1 VTAVPEGAATGVGS
15 LPGTDIVAALRL
27 VLDELPDLPHLP
39 ELPARGPGADMIGRS
54 AGLLV
59 ELPVEVYAGRWRT
72 AAHAGRDARRTADLW
87 ERDLDALTDAAD
99 GYTGTLKLQCAG
111 PWTLAASISRPIGG
125 ALLRDPGAVRDLT
138 ASLAEGLAGHVAEVS
153 RRVPGAAL
161 LVQLDEPS
169 LPAVLAGQVPTES
182 GLHMYRAIE
191 DAAAREALAVL
202 IEAVGAPVVTHC
214 CAPDAP
220 IGLLR
225 EAGAAGIALDLD
237 LLKDLDPLGELLE
250 AGGVLLAGALP
261 STGAP
266 SSGAASSGAPS
277 SGAASTGAAVAPSA
291 EVAGRIS
298 DVWRRLGFPVANL
311 PGQVVVTP
319 ACGMAGATPAY
330 ARGAYKSARE
340 AARRLFD
347 LAHD

>member
-1 VTAVPEGAATGVGS
+1 MIPEGAATGVGS
-15 LPGTDIVAALRL
+15 LPGTDIVVALRL

-39 ELPARGPGADMIGRS
+39 ELPARGPGADTIGRS

-59 ELPVEVYAGRWRT
+59 DLPVELYAGRWRT
-72 AAHAGRDARRTADLW
+72 AAHTGRDARRTADLW

-99 GYTGTLKLQCAG
+99 GFTGTLKLQCAG
-111 PWTLAASISRPIGG
+111 VWTLAAAIDRPIGG
-125 ALLRDPGAVRDLT
+125 AVLRDPGAVRDLT
-138 ASLAEGLAGHVAEVS
+138 ASLAEGVAAHVAGVS
-153 RRVPGAAL
+153 RRVPGATL

-191 DAAAREALAVL
+191 PAPARDALAQV
-202 IEAVGAPVVTHC
+202 ISAAGAPVVVHC

-220 IGLLR
+220 IGLVR
-225 EAGAAGIALDLD
+225 DAGAAGVGLDLD

-261 STGAP
+261 P
-266 SSGAASSGAPS
+266 
-277 SGAASTGAAVAPSA
+277 TGAAAPPSA
-291 EVAGRIS
+291 QVADRVG
-298 DVWRRLGFPVANL
+298 DVWRRLGFPVTRL

-319 ACGMAGATPAY
+319 ACGMAGATPEY
-330 ARGAYKSARE
+330 ARGAYRSARD
-340 AARRLFD
+340 AGRRLLD
-347 LAHD
+347 LAHE